1 MKTGSRFL
9 VLMTLLWFVHSEL
22 IAQAEDVPAYHPV
35 YTFLKRM
42 EVKGVIERYRD
53 AILPLSRR
61 QVGEFL
67 QTVRTRSDKL
77 TTAEC
82 GWLRDFLSEF
92 KFDIEKS
99 TEGFHSLFG
108 SEQPTFTQALGQEL
122 TSREKYFYAYTDSGI
137 TFFFNGLL
145 DLDVHTV
152 SGTALG
158 NTNSD
163 YLQFGGRFRGTL
175 FNHLGYYLQGT
186 NAQFWGSRELLARD
200 PQIGQSHGLY
210 SLDAHNFDFSEGYV
224 RFDAGMVSAQLGRE
238 RLLWGNGYDQKMVV
252 SDNVRVFDFVRAD
265 FEYKALKYTFIHAWL
280 LGTQGMVTFALPF
293 DTTARFYEPVIADKY
308 LAAHRL
314 SLSFPSLFEIGFQE
328 MYIYSNR
335 SPDLGY
341 LNPLVLLESLQR
353 ARGERDNGLW
363 AFDIKTSFLTGLQ
376 LTATMLYDDI
386 HIPYLFSHR
395 WFDKYA
401 YQVGMMYTDA
411 FFIAN
416 TTLFVEYTHVEPY
429 VFGHERS
436 RDNQYSSLGV
446 ILGPRI
452 GPNADSWFFRWDYLP
467 ARNLFLSARVTFERK
482 GQNVYDSTGV
492 LMQNVG
498 GDFMIPHR
506 LTDPDTKTFLAG
518 TRLETSR
525 IQLVATYEIINQMWL
540 DGILEYER
548 REDSAHPG
556 RDENTTYVVRIRTE
570 L

>member
-1 MKTGSRFL
+1 MNRGFRFL
-9 VLMTLLWFVHSEL
+9 VLLTLLWFVHSEL

-42 EVKGVIERYRD
+42 EVKGIIERYRD
-53 AILPLSRR
+53 AVLPLSRR

-67 QTVRTRSDKL
+67 QTVSTHSEKL
-77 TTAEC
+77 TAAEC
-82 GWLRDFLSEF
+82 GWLHDFLAEF
-92 KFDIEKS
+92 KFDIGRS
-99 TEGFHSLFG
+99 TEGFHSLIG
-108 SEQPTFTQALGQEL
+108 SEQSTFARALGEEL
-122 TSREKYFYAYTDSGI
+122 TDREKFFYVYTDSAI
-137 TFFFNGLL
+137 SLFFNGLL
-145 DLDVHTV
+145 DFDLHSV

-158 NTNSD
+158 NTNSE
-163 YLQFGGRFRGTL
+163 YVQFGGRFRGTL
-175 FNHLGYYLQGT
+175 FNRLGYSLQGT
-186 NAQFWGSRELLARD
+186 NAQFWGSRALLERD
-200 PQIGQSHGLY
+200 PYVSQSHALY
-210 SLDAHNFDFSEGYV
+210 TIDAHNFDFSEGYV
-224 RFDAGMVSAQLGRE
+224 RYDAGMVSAQLGRE
-238 RLLWGNGYDQKMVV
+238 RLLWGNGYDQKMIV

-265 FEYKALKYTFIHAWL
+265 FEYKAFKYTFIHAWL
-280 LGTQGMVTFALPF
+280 LGTQSLLTFSLPF
-293 DTTARFYEPVIADKY
+293 DTTAKFYEPVIADKY
-308 LAAHRL
+308 FVAHRF
-314 SLSFPSLFEIGFQE
+314 SFSFPSLFEIGFQE

-363 AFDIKTSFLTGLQ
+363 AFDIKTNFLNGLQ

-416 TTLFVEYTHVEPY
+416 TTLFVEYTHVEPF

-446 ILGPRI
+446 LLGPRI

-467 ARNLFLSARVTFERK
+467 TRNLILSARVTFERK
-482 GQNVYDSTGV
+482 GQNVYDSTGA
-492 LMQNVG
+492 LIQNVG

-506 LTDPDTKTFLAG
+506 DTDPVTKSFLAG
-518 TRLETSR
+518 NLLETSR
-525 IQLVATYEIINQMWL
+525 IQLVVTYEIMNQMWL

-548 REDSAHPG
+548 REDSAHPI
-556 RDENTTYVVRIRTE
+556 RDENTTFIVRLRTE